1 VFLRRAV
8 LALLAVVVAVLS
20 LGVGTASAH
29 VRASS
34 PDATPGGFGE
44 INFRTP
50 SESDTARTTSLRVQL
65 PTGTPFAFVSVK
77 PVPGWTATTTTTP
90 LDTPVEAE
98 GATITE
104 AVSEVAWTAD
114 PGGGLN
120 PGEYQTFSIS
130 TGPLPEGVD
139 ELSFPTLQGYD
150 DGSTS
155 SWIEPTVEGQAEPEF
170 PAPTLSLAAAPGEAT
185 TGGASTTSGTTA
197 ADSDSGPSG
206 LAITALALSIAGLL
220 LGGTALALGARNG
233 RRAPARTEPAP
244 DRVDA

>member
-1 VFLRRAV
+1 MSLRRAV
-8 LALLAVVVAVLS
+8 LALFAVLVAVLS

-44 INFRTP
+44 ISFRTP
-50 SESDTARTTSLRVQL
+50 SESATAKTTSVRVQL
-65 PTGTPFAFVSVK
+65 PTDTPFAFVSVK

-120 PGEYQTFSIS
+120 PGEYETFSIS
-130 TGPLPEGVD
+130 AGPMPEGVD

-150 DGSTS
+150 DGTTS
-155 SWIEPTVEGQAEPEF
+155 SWIEPTVEGQAEPEH
-170 PAPTLSLAAAPGEAT
+170 PAPTLSLTAASGEAT
-185 TGGASTTSGTTA
+185 TDGTTTTPDTTA
-197 ADSDSGPSG
+197 AASDSGPSG
-206 LAITALALSIAGLL
+206 LAITALILSIVGLL

-233 RRAPARTEPAP
+233 RRAPTAP
-244 DRVDA
+244 EATRDRVDA